1 MSVTT
6 TATATRSLSVLAD
19 YEVHHSGS
27 EQTAS
32 DSAAPVNPG
41 QPADWPTHHRRIPN
55 YRPAN
60 SQLDFADRPAGNGH
74 PAEYAFIQIMLHGVW
89 INAVCKGNTRE
100 GDWEEFTDDWQS
112 VSRLWRFTGGKINDK
127 IFHYEVG
134 GEW

>member
-1 MSVTT
+1 MSATATT
-6 TATATRSLSVLAD
+6 TTTTTTTRSLSVLAD

-27 EQTAS
+27 EHTG
-32 DSAAPVNPG
+32 SAVPVNPE
-41 QPADWPTHHRRIPN
+41 QPTDWPTHHRRVPA

-60 SQLDFADRPAGNGH
+60 SQLDPADRPAGNGH

-89 INAVCKGNTRE
+89 LNA
-100 GDWEEFTDDWQS
+100 S
-112 VSRLWRFTGGKINDK
+112 VSRLWRFTGGRINDK

>member
-6 TATATRSLSVLAD
+6 TSTTTGSLSALAD

-27 EQTAS
+27 EPDA
-32 DSAAPVNPG
+32 SAAPVNIG
-41 QPADWPTHHRRIPN
+41 QPTDWPTHHRRMPA

-60 SQLDFADRPAGNGH
+60 PQLDRTDRPAGNGH

-89 INAVCKGNTRE
+89 LNA
-100 GDWEEFTDDWQS
+100 S
-112 VSRLWRFTGGKINDK
+112 VARLWRFTGGRINDK